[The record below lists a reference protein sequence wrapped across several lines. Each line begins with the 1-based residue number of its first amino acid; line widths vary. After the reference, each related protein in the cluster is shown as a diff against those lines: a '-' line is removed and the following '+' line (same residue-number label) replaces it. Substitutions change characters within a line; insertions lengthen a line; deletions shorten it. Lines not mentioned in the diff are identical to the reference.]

1 MSSKGRLLAA
11 VAAAALAL
19 ALGAPALAQQS
30 KSQQACINA
39 LNKDAAKVG
48 KAQGK
53 ENVACVKLGLKE
65 PPAPNCP
72 SADLKQKVARKTF
85 KAVDDDVARCMPG
98 TPDFAY
104 TSGGAASAAYQQA
117 ELDLLADVFGSIDL
131 SSTISTSKTT
141 GGCQVA
147 VIKDVERISAA
158 AAKGF
163 VKCKKGAIKGDA
175 VAVAAIAA
183 CVGNDADA
191 KVATAATKL
200 ATDITARCGAV
211 AINTAF
217 PGVCA
222 GSTTPGDLAACLTTR
237 ARCRMCL
244 AANGADNLT
253 ADCDTVDD
261 GSVNSSCSP

>member
-1 MSSKGRLLAA
+1 MTNIGRLLVA
-11 VAAAALAL
+11 VVALAI
-19 ALGAPALAQQS
+19 GAPAFGQQS
-30 KSQQACINA
+30 KVQQGCINA

-72 SADLKQKVARKTF
+72 SADLRQKVAKKTS
-85 KAVDDDVARCMPG
+85 KALADDAARCMPG
-98 TPDFAY
+98 PPDFAY
-104 TSGGAASAAYQQA
+104 TSGGTASAAYQQR

-131 SSTISTSKTT
+131 SSTISTDTT
-141 GGCQVA
+141 IGGCQVA

-175 VAVAAIAA
+175 VAVADVAA
-183 CVGNDADA
+183 CVGNDAGS

-200 ATDITARCGAV
+200 GTDITARCGTV
-211 AINTAF
+211 TISSAF
-217 PGVCA
+217 PGLCS
-222 GSTTPGDLAACLTTR
+222 GSTPATLAACLAAR

-244 AANGADNLT
+244 AANT
-253 ADCDTVDD
+253 ADGLNAPCDTIDD
-261 GSVNSSCSP
+261 GAGNTSCVP